1 VNRNCFALTCLL
13 AVLIIGVL
21 QSGTPLVMRKSPPGG
36 DIVLFRAV
44 VERVRA
50 REPYYAAMRAELRA
64 RAYPTASI
72 FNWRPP
78 ATFQLLARA
87 PGAAHLLMV
96 TLAVLSLA
104 LTVVVFRNSP
114 PLITLTAVLLQ
125 LGGALLPAIPTDG
138 LYLPETWAGIF
149 LLLSALA
156 YTVGAVGVAVSCV
169 TAAVCAR
176 ELALPY
182 ALVCCGVA
190 LYQRRM
196 REVGYYTIGGCVF
209 VAYYSAHAIAVTGH
223 VQPGDMHHISS
234 WIAFGGWQ
242 FVVRTVAMG
251 GWFLVL
257 PPWVAAVGAVVVLA
271 SLWGPADV
279 RLKAMVLIYLVGFCV
294 VGQSF
299 NTYWGLMT
307 GPSWALA
314 TVYGLMGLQRLI
326 IGALSRT
333 TGAPVGIA

>member
-1 VNRNCFALTCLL
+1 VATSSYF
-13 AVLIIGVL
+13 
-21 QSGTPLVMRKSPPGG
+21 
-36 DIVLFRAV
+36 LFRAV
-44 VERVRA
+44 VERLRA

-87 PGAAHLLMV
+87 PGAAHFLML

-138 LYLPETWAGIF
+138 LYLPETWTGIF
-149 LLLSALA
+149 LLLSGLA
-156 YTVGAVGVAVSCV
+156 YTLGAVGVAVSCV

-182 ALVCCGVA
+182 ALVCCGAA
-190 LYQRRM
+190 LYERRM
-196 REVGYYTIGGCVF
+196 REVGYYAIGGCVF
-209 VAYYSAHAIAVTGH
+209 VAYYSAHAIAVTDH
-223 VQPGDMHHISS
+223 IRPGDMHHTGS

-251 GWFLVL
+251 GWFLLL
-257 PPWVAAVGAVVVLA
+257 PAWVAAIGAVLVLA
-271 SLWGPADV
+271 SLWGPADR
-279 RLKAMVLIYLVGFCV
+279 RLKAMVLIYLLGFCV

-314 TVYGLMGLQRLI
+314 AVYGLIGMQRLVTS
-326 IGALSRT
+326 ART
-333 TGAPVGIA
+333 HHPPAPMSAA